1 MKNDIFISVMICC
14 YNSEKYI
21 SETLDSVVNQTYKNW
36 EIVAI
41 NDGSIDNTEKILM
54 SYKNNGIPITYYKQK
69 NKGFASARN
78 KAMGLAKGNWIAI
91 IDHDDIC
98 MPNRLEVQANHIKTN
113 PDAKLFFA
121 DTIHFSDAEPEI
133 RRQFDRIKPCELDL
147 RSEKAMNNLLI
158 HGCFID
164 TESVVFNKEAAL
176 SVGAFNI
183 EYKYVVDFDFFLRM
197 GSKYNIFSGS
207 EVISKWR
214 VHKHQATQTMGSI
227 LHDERK
233 RMFNEYFWFCGV
245 TNRTRFAM
253 IFNLIKNYI
262 KELIFSIKRQK

>member
-1 MKNDIFISVMICC
+1 MNNNIFFSVMICC
-14 YNSEKYI
+14 YNSERYL

-41 NDGSIDNTEKILM
+41 NDGSIDSTEKILM

-69 NKGFASARN
+69 NQGFASARN
-78 KAMGLAKGNWIAI
+78 KALELAKGDWIAI

-98 MPNRLEVQANHIKTN
+98 MPSRLEVQANHIKTN

-133 RRQFDRIKPCELDL
+133 RRQFDRINPYELNL
-147 RSEKAMNNLLI
+147 RAEKAMNNLLI

-164 TESVVFNKEAAL
+164 TESVVYNKKAAL
-176 SVGAFNI
+176 SVGAFNTA
-183 EYKYVVDFDFFLRM
+183 YKYIVDFDFFLRM
-197 GSKYNIFSGS
+197 SSKYNMFAGPEI
-207 EVISKWR
+207 ISKWR
-214 VHKHQATQTMGSI
+214 IHNQQATQIMGSI

-233 RMFNEYFWFCGV
+233 KMFKKYFFFKGV
-245 TNRTRFAM
+245 TNKARLAM
-253 IFNLIKNYI
+253 VFNLIKNYV
-262 KELIFSIKRQK
+262 KELLIKIKFL